1 MPVHVAWVAWEYRFS
16 ILKPKQM
23 LDFSLSLFS
32 GLQSG
37 PDQETDTSGVLN
49 AKLLPWL
56 EGTLGGL
63 NGGIRRQDQE
73 LVVAFC
79 NFPSAGVVSA
89 YKQHFVLTQVTAL
102 AHSYPKSFVAVLV
115 MPNRAADLRNCKQLA

>member
-1 MPVHVAWVAWEYRFS
+1 M
-16 ILKPKQM
+16 ILIIIILIPI
-23 LDFSLSLFS
+23 FYNP

-89 YKQHFVLTQVTAL
+89 YKQHFVLTQVTSL

-115 MPNRAADLRNCKQLA
+115 MPNRAADLRSCKQLA